1 MLQVVYFMVVDVI
14 FVELIDGDR
23 LHLLI
28 VLLPRV
34 DTYNII
40 CNITQYET
48 RGRERER
55 ERERERNSKILL
67 QCM

>member
-1 MLQVVYFMVVDVI
+1 MLQVVYFMVVDVF

-28 VLLPRV
+28 VLLPGV

-40 CNITQYET
+40 CNITQHET
-48 RGRERER
+48 RGREGER
-55 ERERERNSKILL
+55 ERKTAKYFYSV